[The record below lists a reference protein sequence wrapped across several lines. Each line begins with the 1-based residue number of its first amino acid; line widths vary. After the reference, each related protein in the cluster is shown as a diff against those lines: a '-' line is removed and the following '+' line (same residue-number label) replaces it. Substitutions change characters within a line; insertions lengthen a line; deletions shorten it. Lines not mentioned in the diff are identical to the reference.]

1 MFQRSQYQAVR
12 KRLEDEPRKFIQVL
26 YGPRQVGKTTIVNQ
40 FIDQT
45 SMPYHFVSADAV
57 AKSQE
62 EWLAQQWE
70 TARLKLGQSGAKEGI
85 FIIDEV
91 QKINNWAEMVKREWD
106 ADTSSRTGLKVL
118 LLGSSRLLLQQGLTE
133 SLAGRFET
141 MYVSHWSYP
150 EMRDAFDL
158 GVNQYVWFGGYP
170 GAVDLIGDEQRWK
183 QYIADSLIDT
193 SISRDILMLTRI
205 AKPALM
211 KRLFELGCIYSGQIL
226 SYTKILGLLTDAG
239 NTTTLANYLQLLD
252 QAGLLGGIEK
262 FNPEKIRQ
270 RSSSPK
276 FMVHNT
282 ALMSALY
289 HLDFNEVFADPAKWG
304 RWVESVVGTHLVNN
318 AISMG
323 FKLYYWR
330 DRGDEMDFVIQH
342 KGKTVGIEV
351 KSGSG
356 VSRTGISA
364 FKNRFKPYKVYLIGK
379 AGLDWEE
386 FLCMNPLELF

>member
-1 MFQRSQYQAVR
+1 MFQRSQYQVVK
-12 KRLEDEPRKFIQVL
+12 KRLDDEPRKFIQVL

-40 FIDQT
+40 FIAQT
-45 SMPYHFVSADAV
+45 SLPCHFISADAV
-57 AKSQE
+57 TESQE
-62 EWLAQQWE
+62 EWLSQQWE
-70 TARLKLGQSGAKEGI
+70 TARLKLTKDGAKEGV

-106 ADTSSRTGLKVL
+106 ADSTGKVGLKVL

-141 MYVSHWSYP
+141 MYVSHWSYS
-150 EMRDAFDL
+150 EMRDAFGL
-158 GVNQYVWFGGYP
+158 SVNQYVWFGGYP
-170 GAVDLIGDEQRWK
+170 GAVDLIRDEQRWK
-183 QYIADSLIDT
+183 KYITDSLIDT

-226 SYTKILGLLTDAG
+226 SYTKILGQLTDAG

-262 FNPEKIRQ
+262 FNPDKIRQ

-282 ALMSALY
+282 ALMSAL
-289 HLDFNEVFADPAKWG
+289 HDLDFDDVISDPAKWG
-304 RWVESVVGTHLVNN
+304 RWVESAVGTHLVNN
-318 AISMG
+318 SISRG
-323 FKLYYWR
+323 FELYYWR
-330 DRGDEMDFVIQH
+330 DRGDEVDFIMQH

-356 VSRTGISA
+356 ASRAGISA
-364 FKNRFKPYKVYLIGK
+364 FKNRFKPHKVYLIGK
-379 AGLDWEE
+379 AGLHWEE
-386 FLCMNPLELF
+386 FLGINPLDLF